1 MATNRMKA
9 LYAIMLPKRSNVP
22 GVERT
27 TEEVNEERLND
38 NFRTIT
44 NELVK
49 LWEGG
54 EHNLNLL
61 SARIIATKEVT
72 DAELRDIIADVETN
86 SSAIAAVPGQ
96 IKSQVTQELKG
107 YATTGDV
114 DANGQAVLAA
124 ATSYADSQVTQS
136 ASDLIVLISQNDLSS
151 WVRIVGDVAASGGN
165 HATNAGVII
174 GKSTSDVSLKE
185 EAKALFFYRGEDK
198 NGWWPAENESNPNML
213 AGFDSNGSL
222 VAGSIH
228 NESMLLSSKF
238 DIDVVNANGVDF
250 LHITGRS

>member
-1 MATNRMKA
+1 M
-9 LYAIMLPKRSNVP
+9 
-22 GVERT
+22 
-27 TEEVNEERLND
+27 
-38 NFRTIT
+38 
-44 NELVK
+44 
-49 LWEGG
+49 
-54 EHNLNLL
+54 
-61 SARIIATKEVT
+61 
-72 DAELRDIIADVETN
+72 
-86 SSAIAAVPGQ
+86 
-96 IKSQVTQELKG
+96 
-107 YATTGDV
+107 
-114 DANGQAVLAA
+114 
-124 ATSYADSQVTQS
+124 TQS
-136 ASDLIVLISQNDLSS
+136 ACDLIVLISQNDLSS
-151 WVRIVGDVAASGGN
+151 WERIVGDVAASGGN